1 MSYIEISSGVILQ
14 DRETLIA
21 EQKDWDE
28 SDLCEALD
36 FTTHPLWLTTDGGA
50 TPVGFSSL
58 EAFAEEYGEEFLKGV
73 WV

>member
-14 DRETLIA
+14 DRDTLIA
-21 EQKDWDE
+21 EQENWDE

-36 FTTHPLWLTTDGGA
+36 FTTHPLWLTTDCGA

-58 EAFAEEYGEEFLKGV
+58 EEFAEEYGEEFLKGV